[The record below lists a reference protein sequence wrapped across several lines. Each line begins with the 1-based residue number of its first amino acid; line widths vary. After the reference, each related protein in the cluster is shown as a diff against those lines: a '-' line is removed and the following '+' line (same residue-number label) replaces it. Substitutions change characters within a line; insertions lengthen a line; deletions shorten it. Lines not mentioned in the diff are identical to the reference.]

1 MIQKI
6 VFLSALAF
14 TVISCQFTETMVI
27 NEDGSGTIAV
37 EVNMSEM
44 MAFGGA
50 AATDSMQMKL
60 DTIVYMK
67 QFLEERKDSIS
78 KLSASEQEKLKKFE
92 NFNIHMKM
100 DSETSEMVYD
110 ISTNFKDIS
119 EANDILNG
127 LEQASNLMP
136 NMDSNSQE
144 TKKEEDSP
152 EIIGVN
158 YSFKKGVF
166 KRDAYIK
173 DEKMHQQQVDSMKQA
188 EAFMGGSNYTLN
200 YTFPKKI
207 KKTSNP
213 EATFSEDKKTVKI
226 EAPFIE
232 YFKNPDLLDLEVEL
246 ESN

>member
-1 MIQKI
+1 MIQKLLFI
-6 VFLSALAF
+6 FALAF
-14 TVISCQFTETMVI
+14 TVTSCQFTETMVM
-27 NEDGSGTIAV
+27 NEDGSGTMSV
-37 EVNMSEM
+37 EVNLNEM

-50 AATDSMQMKL
+50 AVTDSMKVKI

-67 QFLEERKDSIS
+67 QFLEEKKDSIS
-78 KLSASEQEKLKKFE
+78 KLSASEQAKLTKLE

-100 DSETSEMVYD
+100 DSETSEMIYD
-110 ISTNFKDIS
+110 ISTQFKS
-119 EANDILNG
+119 VAEANDILSG

-136 NMDSNSQE
+136 DQDSNTE
-144 TKKEEDSP
+144 VKKEEDSP
-152 EIIGVN
+152 EVIGVN
-158 YSFKKGVF
+158 YSFKNGIF

-173 DEKMHQQQVDSMKQA
+173 DEKQHQQQVDSMKQA

-213 EATFSEDKKTVKI
+213 EATFSADKKTVSVQ
-226 EAPFIE
+226 APFTA

-246 ESN
+246 ERN

>member
-1 MIQKI
+1 MIQKLL
-6 VFLSALAF
+6 FLSALAF
-14 TVISCQFTETMVI
+14 TVISCQFTETMVM
-27 NEDGSGTIAV
+27 NEDGSGTISV
-37 EVNMSEM
+37 EVNLNEM

-50 AATDSMQMKL
+50 AVTDSMTVKM
-60 DTIVYMK
+60 DTIISMK
-67 QFLEERKDSIS
+67 QFMEEKKDSIS
-78 KLSASEQEKLKKFE
+78 QLSANEQQKLRKLE

-100 DSETSEMVYD
+100 NSETSEMVYD
-110 ISTNFKDIS
+110 ISTKFKDIS

-136 NMDSNSQE
+136 NTDDNSQE
-144 TKKEEDSP
+144 TKEEDSP

-158 YSFKKGVF
+158 YSYKKGVF

-173 DEKMHQQQVDSMKQA
+173 DKIMHQQQVDSMQQA

-207 KKTSNP
+207 KKASNP
-213 EATFSEDKKTVKI
+213 DATFSADKKTVSVQTT
-226 EAPFIE
+226 FIA

-246 ESN
+246 ENN

>member
-1 MIQKI
+1 MQRL
-6 VFLSALAF
+6 LSLFALAF
-14 TVISCQFTETMVI
+14 IIASCQFTETMVL

-37 EVNMSEM
+37 EVNMNEM

-50 AATDSMQMKL
+50 AVTDSMIVKM

-67 QFLEERKDSIS
+67 QFLEERKDSIA
-78 KLSASEQEKLKKFE
+78 KLSASNQEKLKKFE

-100 DSETSEMVYD
+100 DTETSEMVYD
-110 ISTNFKDIS
+110 ISTNFKNIS
-119 EANDILNG
+119 EANDISNG
-127 LEQASNLMP
+127 LEQAENLMP
-136 NMDSNSQE
+136 TMDSNSQQ
-144 TKKEEDSP
+144 TPKEEDSP
-152 EIIGVN
+152 EVIGVN

-173 DEKMHQQQVDSMKQA
+173 DEKIHQQQVDSMKQA

-213 EATFSEDKKTVKI
+213 EATFSEDKKTVTVQS
-226 EAPFIE
+226 PFME

-246 ESN
+246 ENN